1 VTDQPSLPPPSQAP
15 PAAVAAPTPPARQP
29 WYRTTWFT
37 VLSLV
42 VFPVGLSLMW
52 TRRPSWGRQRNSI
65 VTAAVAVAA
74 TAAVLIAMA
83 ATRTP
88 AGHPPSRSGASAVL
102 TSRGSTSSAPPATAT
117 PTARSATPS
126 PSSATKPPASP
137 PSRAA
142 PGTPKPAP
150 TGFRNPTLWP
160 FARTSIWNMPIG
172 SSAVYVTARIA
183 PATQRT
189 VTTDQDVIVMQPSA
203 PLTPIVWNG
212 AGWSGGSRCSA
223 QGPVLGRAPIPTN
236 LVVPTST
243 NNYSFAVLMTDGQ
256 TVVQGQPLARCSAGG
271 TATALHLS
279 PPANLYTD
287 GTLGAHGG
295 SGMSSLGGTVRLGE
309 LVPGA
314 PPIRHALKVNLDGA
328 ADYWPVGFRW
338 PAVKEDGYG
347 PQRYGGKVPALKMG
361 ALLALPASLN
371 LASLNLQT
379 APGRMIAWTLQNYGA
394 YCVDDAARSVFSIA
408 TELGPAGAVATQFQQ
423 GWGYPFSSGVKDT
436 PWAKDIATIV
446 ANLAVVDNNSPASIG
461 GGGTPRQPYAPPFS
475 AVGTLAAV
483 TALAANTAVPATL
496 ANAAFSPA
504 STPPSPATAWPAL
517 AAALVARR
525 QAATARAAPGP
536 PAPP

>member
-1 VTDQPSLPPPSQAP
+1 VTDQPSPPPPSQPP
-15 PAAVAAPTPPARQP
+15 PAAVATSTPPAHQP
-29 WYRTTWFT
+29 WYRSTWFT

-42 VFPVGLSLMW
+42 VFPVGLTLMW
-52 TRRPSWGRQRNSI
+52 TRRPSWGRHRNSI

-74 TAAVLIAMA
+74 TAAVLVVLA

-88 AGHPPSRSGASAVL
+88 GSHPPSPSGASAVL
-102 TSRGSTSSAPPATAT
+102 TSPGSTSSAPPAAT
-117 PTARSATPS
+117 PTTKAATPS
-126 PSSATKPPASP
+126 PSSAAKPPP
-137 PSRAA
+137 TRRAA
-142 PGTPKPAP
+142 PGTPAPAP
-150 TGFRNPTLWP
+150 AGFRNPALWP

-172 SSAVYVTARIA
+172 SSAVYVTARVA

-189 VTTDQDVIVMQPSA
+189 VTTDQDVIVMEPSA
-203 PLTPIVWNG
+203 PMTPILWNG
-212 AGWSGGSRCSA
+212 AGWSGGSRCSG
-223 QGPVLGRAPIPTN
+223 QGLVLGRAPIPTS
-236 LVVPTST
+236 LVVPSST

-271 TATALHLS
+271 AATALHLS
-279 PPANLYTD
+279 TPANLYTD

-338 PAVKEDGYG
+338 PAVKEDSYG

-379 APGRMIAWTLQNYGA
+379 APGKMIAWTLQNYGA

-408 TELGPAGAVATQFQQ
+408 TELGPAGAVSTQFQQ

-446 ANLAVVDNNSPASIG
+446 ANLAVVDNNSPISIG

-475 AVGTLAAV
+475 ALATVAAV
-483 TALAANTAVPATL
+483 TAPGSNTAVPATL
-496 ANAAFSPA
+496 AHAAVSLA
-504 STPPSPATAWPAL
+504 STAPSPATARPAL
-517 AAALVARR
+517 APALVARR
-525 QAATARAAPGP
+525 EAATAQAAPGP
-536 PAPP
+536 PAPL

>member
-1 VTDQPSLPPPSQAP
+1 MTDQPSLPPPSQPP
-15 PAAVAAPTPPARQP
+15 PAAVAAGTPQARQP

-52 TRRPSWGRQRNSI
+52 TRRPGWGRQRNSV
-65 VTAAVAVAA
+65 VTAGVAVAA
-74 TAAVLIAMA
+74 TAALLVVLAV
-83 ATRTP
+83 TRTP
-88 AGHPPSRSGASAVL
+88 SGQPPRSGASAVL
-102 TSRGSTSSAPPATAT
+102 PSPGSTSAAPATAT
-117 PTARSATPS
+117 PTTRGATPS
-126 PSSATKPPASP
+126 PSSATKSPASS
-137 PSRAA
+137 PSRPA

-150 TGFRNPTLWP
+150 TGFRNPALWP

-183 PATQRT
+183 PTTQRT
-189 VTTDQDVIVMQPSA
+189 VITDQDVIVMQPSA

-243 NNYSFAVLMTDGQ
+243 SNYSFAVLMTDGQ
-256 TVVQGQPLARCSAGG
+256 TVVQGQPLARCNTGG
-271 TATALHLS
+271 AATALHLS
-279 PPANLYTD
+279 TPANLYTD

-295 SGMSSLGGTVRLGE
+295 SGMSSLGGTIRLGE

-314 PPIRHALKVNLDGA
+314 PPIRHALKVDLDGA

-338 PAVKEDGYG
+338 PATKEDGYG

-408 TELGPAGAVATQFQQ
+408 TELGPAGAVTTQFQQ
-423 GWGYPFSSGVKDT
+423 GWGYPFSSGVKDS
-436 PWAKDIATIV
+436 PWANDIATIV

-475 AVGTLAAV
+475 AVGTVAAV

-504 STPPSPATAWPAL
+504 STPPSPATAWPAV

>member
-1 VTDQPSLPPPSQAP
+1 VTDQPSFPPPSQP
-15 PAAVAAPTPPARQP
+15 RPIAVATPTLPARQP

-42 VFPVGLSLMW
+42 VFPIGLALMW
-52 TRRPSWGRQRNSI
+52 TRRPGWGRLRNSI

-74 TAAVLIAMA
+74 IGAVLVVLA

-88 AGHPPSRSGASAVL
+88 GGRPPSRSGASAVL
-102 TSRGSTSSAPPATAT
+102 TSPGSTSSAPLAT
-117 PTARSATPS
+117 PTTTGATPS
-126 PSSATKPPASP
+126 PSSATKSP
-137 PSRAA
+137 RSSPSSAA
-142 PGTPKPAP
+142 PGSPAP
-150 TGFRNPTLWP
+150 APPGFRNPALWP

-172 SSAVYVTARIA
+172 SSAVYVTARVA

-189 VTTDQDVIVMQPSA
+189 VTTDQDVIVMEPSA

-223 QGPVLGRAPIPTN
+223 KGPVLGRAPIPTS

-256 TVVQGQPLARCSAGG
+256 TVVQGQPLARCNPGG
-271 TATALHLS
+271 SATALHLS
-279 PPANLYTD
+279 LPGNLYTD

-295 SGMSSLGGTVRLGE
+295 SGMSSLGGAIRLGE

-314 PPIRHALKVNLDGA
+314 PPIRHALKVDLDGA
-328 ADYWPVGFRW
+328 ADYWPLGFRW
-338 PAVKEDGYG
+338 PATKEDSYG

-408 TELGPAGAVATQFQQ
+408 TELGPAGAVTTQFQQ
-423 GWGYPFSSGVKDT
+423 GWGYPFSSGVKDS

-446 ANLAVVDNNSPASIG
+446 ANLAVVDNNSPALIG

-475 AVGTLAAV
+475 AIATVAAVTTLAA
-483 TALAANTAVPATL
+483 TTAVPATL
-496 ANAAFSPA
+496 AHAAVSLA

-517 AAALVARR
+517 APALVARR
-525 QAATARAAPGP
+525 EAATAQAAPGP
-536 PAPP
+536 PAPL

>member
-1 VTDQPSLPPPSQAP
+1 
-15 PAAVAAPTPPARQP
+15 
-29 WYRTTWFT
+29 
-37 VLSLV
+37 
-42 VFPVGLSLMW
+42 
-52 TRRPSWGRQRNSI
+52 
-65 VTAAVAVAA
+65 
-74 TAAVLIAMA
+74 
-83 ATRTP
+83 
-88 AGHPPSRSGASAVL
+88 
-102 TSRGSTSSAPPATAT
+102 
-117 PTARSATPS
+117 
-126 PSSATKPPASP
+126 
-137 PSRAA
+137 
-142 PGTPKPAP
+142 
-150 TGFRNPTLWP
+150 
-160 FARTSIWNMPIG
+160 MPIG

-183 PATQRT
+183 PTTQRT

-223 QGPVLGRAPIPTN
+223 QGPVLGRAPIPAN

-243 NNYSFAVLMTDGQ
+243 NNDSFAVLMTDGQ
-256 TVVQGQPLARCSAGG
+256 TVVQGQPLARCNTGG
-271 TATALHLS
+271 AATALHLS
-279 PPANLYTD
+279 TPANLYTD

-295 SGMSSLGGTVRLGE
+295 SGMSSLGGAIRLGE

-314 PPIRHALKVNLDGA
+314 PPIRHALKVDLDGA

-338 PAVKEDGYG
+338 PATKEDGYG

-408 TELGPAGAVATQFQQ
+408 TELGPAGAVTTEFQQ
-423 GWGYPFSSGVKDT
+423 GWGYPFSSGVKDS

-446 ANLAVVDNNSPASIG
+446 ANLAVVDNNAPASMG

-475 AVGTLAAV
+475 AVGTVAAV

-504 STPPSPATAWPAL
+504 STPPSPATASPAL
-517 AAALVARR
+517 ATALVARR
-525 QAATARAAPGP
+525 QGATARAAPGP
-536 PAPP
+536 PAPS